1 MVPLGVIEGVSECW
15 RSRRLGPWW
24 LITEVARVVNCS
36 RLHNVS
42 FINNYGLYDTPN
54 SATSMAK
61 LVCRASRGM

>member
-1 MVPLGVIEGVSECW
+1 MV
-15 RSRRLGPWW
+15 

-36 RLHNVS
+36 RPHNVS
-42 FINNYGLYDTPN
+42 FINNYGLYDAPN